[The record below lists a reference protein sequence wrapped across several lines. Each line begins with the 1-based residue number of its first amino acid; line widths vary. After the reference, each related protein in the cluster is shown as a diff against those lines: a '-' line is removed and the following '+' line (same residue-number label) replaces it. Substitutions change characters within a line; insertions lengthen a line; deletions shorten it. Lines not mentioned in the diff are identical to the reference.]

1 MRTID
6 TIADST
12 SVDPSRSAVWCSRSN
27 CVTTT

>member
-12 SVDPSRSAVWCSRSN
+12 SFDPSRSAVWCSRAT
-27 CVTTT
+27 CVTT